1 MCDNMI
7 LTKTKRQQGKI
18 PAVGIE
24 SINSYYNF
32 NPRIRKYTTIS

>member
-1 MCDNMI
+1 MI
-7 LTKTKRQQGKI
+7 LTKRQQGKI

-32 NPRIRKYTTIS
+32 NPRI